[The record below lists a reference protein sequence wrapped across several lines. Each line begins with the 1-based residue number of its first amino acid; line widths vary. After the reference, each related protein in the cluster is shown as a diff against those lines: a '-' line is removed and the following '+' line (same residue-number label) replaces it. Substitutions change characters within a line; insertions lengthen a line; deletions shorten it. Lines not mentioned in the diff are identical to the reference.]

1 MNRTIKFRGKT
12 YSGNLVYGDLV
23 LPPNRFASIREN
35 RFTTDMPKYEENQV
49 IPETV
54 GQFTGLC
61 DKNGKEIYEHDY
73 VSIIYKYES
82 IGTNG
87 GVIPDQDCICKG
99 EVVFMNEFS
108 CFGLRLYKAEYPIKK
123 SLDGCPYLTIPMLQ
137 FDLECDSIEVLG
149 NVFDNLEL
157 IDS

>member
-1 MNRTIKFRGKT
+1 MW
-12 YSGNLVYGDLV
+12 VYGDLQQKGKKA
-23 LPPNRFASIREN
+23 FIE
-35 RFTTDMPKYEENQV
+35 YEVNL
-49 IPETV
+49 ETV

-61 DKNGKEIYEHDY
+61 DKNGNEIYEHDY

-108 CFGLRLYKAEYPIKK
+108 CFGLRLYKAEYPIKE
-123 SLDGCPYLTIPMLQ
+123 SLDGCPYLTAPMLQ
-137 FDLECDSIEVLG
+137 FDLECDGIEVLG
-149 NVFDNLEL
+149 NVFDNPEL
-157 IDS
+157 INS